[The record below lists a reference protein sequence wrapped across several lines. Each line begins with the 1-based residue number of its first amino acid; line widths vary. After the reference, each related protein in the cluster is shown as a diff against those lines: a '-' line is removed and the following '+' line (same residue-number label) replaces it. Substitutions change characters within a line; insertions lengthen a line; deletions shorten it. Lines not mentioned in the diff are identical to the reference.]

1 MHYIRKLSKTAIIVS
16 ENAQLQKRRK
26 ILEYNKLNIL
36 NIEDNGVKWCM
47 GLEWNAVA
55 WRHQTPFVDL
65 FHSV

>member
-47 GLEWNAVA
+47 GLE
-55 WRHQTPFVDL
+55 
-65 FHSV
+65 